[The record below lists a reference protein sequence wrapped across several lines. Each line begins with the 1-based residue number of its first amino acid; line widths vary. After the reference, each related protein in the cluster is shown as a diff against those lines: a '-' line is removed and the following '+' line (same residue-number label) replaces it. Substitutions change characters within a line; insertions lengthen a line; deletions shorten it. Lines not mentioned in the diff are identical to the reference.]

1 MKAYKIIFGSKPP
14 VEGSCIAVLGGGG
27 KTSFMFQV
35 GNELASQFEKV
46 LLTSITKAGPEK
58 EVPISLQDDMGD
70 FDIELEFTK
79 QNPVFLLREKIHKNK
94 YRGIS
99 EMDLNEIRHSVDI
112 TVFEADGARN
122 LPLKAHNNHD
132 PIVPQF
138 ATHAVLL
145 IGADAVDTH
154 IRDGKVHRPEL
165 FCEKWQLTPNDVLSS
180 EIIANVV
187 THPNGYLSKIKTQIP
202 ITYFVNKAGVYPKEA
217 EYLAKA
223 IMQSTDSPV
232 FYGSINENW
241 WAKEKL

>member
-1 MKAYKIIFGSKPP
+1 MNAHKIIFGSESPKK
-14 VEGSCIAVLGGGG
+14 GSCIAVLGGGG

-46 LLTSITKAGPEK
+46 LLTSITKAGPENTI
-58 EVPISLQDDMGD
+58 PIFLPDDKGK
-70 FDIELEFTK
+70 FDIELKFTK
-79 QNPVFLLREKIHKNK
+79 QNPVFLLREKIHQNK

-99 EMDLNEIRHSVDI
+99 EMDLNKIRHSVDI

-138 ATHAVLL
+138 ATHAVIL
-145 IGADAVDTH
+145 IGADVVDTH

-187 THPNGYLSKIKTQIP
+187 THPNGYLSKINTQIP

-217 EYLAKA
+217 ESLAKA
-223 IMQSTDSPV
+223 IGQSTNYPV

-241 WAKEKL
+241 WVKEKR